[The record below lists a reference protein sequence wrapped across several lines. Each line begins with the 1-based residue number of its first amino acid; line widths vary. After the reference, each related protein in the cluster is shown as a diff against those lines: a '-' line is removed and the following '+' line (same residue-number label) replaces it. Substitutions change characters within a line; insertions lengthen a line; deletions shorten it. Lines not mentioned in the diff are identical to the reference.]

1 MCVCFWHTPESTF
14 GTFGGQNLEF
24 LAILCIYY
32 ANFMVHIICMI
43 TMFQMLLQNVL
54 ENCYILED
62 FGEIYLLYM
71 YIK

>member
-1 MCVCFWHTPESTF
+1 
-14 GTFGGQNLEF
+14 
-24 LAILCIYY
+24 
-32 ANFMVHIICMI
+32 
-43 TMFQMLLQNVL
+43 MFQMLLQNVL